1 MEVPM
6 KLTRALLTLMT
17 MIAMCSFAPAQW
29 LKVPDKGTPRTKDG
43 KPNLSAPAPRK
54 AGGKPDRSGI
64 WLAEPPK
71 LRDVTTAYKEGELPI
86 QPWALALYNERKDGA
101 HSDEDP
107 DANCLSQ
114 GVPKLDMTP
123 LPFKIIQDPGLVVIL
138 YEAFDQFRQIFMDGR
153 ELPKDPNPSWLGYS
167 IGKWEGDTL
176 VVESIGFNGRVWL
189 DQVGHP
195 STDAMHVTERF
206 RRRDFGHL
214 EIQATIDDPKAYTK
228 PWTITQPL
236 VLLPDTDLIENV
248 CAENERDLRHLRA
261 K

>member
-1 MEVPM
+1 M
-6 KLTRALLTLMT
+6 KFARTLLALFTT
-17 MIAMCSFAPAQW
+17 TAMCSFAPAQW
-29 LKVPDKGTPRTKDG
+29 LKVPGKSIPRTKDG
-43 KPNLSAPAPRK
+43 KPDLSAPTPRK
-54 AGGKPDRSGI
+54 GYRPDLSGI

-71 LRDVTTAYKEGELPI
+71 LRDITTALKEGELPI

-114 GVPKLDMTP
+114 GVPKINMTP
-123 LPFKIIQDPGLVVIL
+123 EPFKIIQDPGLVVIL

-167 IGKWEGDTL
+167 VGKWEGDTL
-176 VVESIGFNGRVWL
+176 VVESTGFNGKIWL

-195 STDAMHVTERF
+195 STDAMRVTERF

-214 EIQATIDDPKAYTK
+214 ELQATIDDPQAYTK
-228 PWTITQPL
+228 PWTIVQPL
-236 VLLPDTDLIENV
+236 VLLPDTDLIEDV
-248 CAENERDLRHLRA
+248 CAENEKDIRHLRA
-261 K
+261 H